1 MDQGQRTRPFVARMA
16 TTYSRQVALFPGPEH
31 LQFMHRLGASP
42 AARRNGQQDRV
53 AFPPH
58 VPSSRIF
65 AMNTLITFAFT
76 PLFLAMLASFR
87 SFAPYLV
94 PTKK

>member
-1 MDQGQRTRPFVARMA
+1 MGL
-16 TTYSRQVALFPGPEH
+16 SRGLEH
-31 LQFMHRLGASP
+31 LQFMHRLGAFS

-58 VPSSRIF
+58 VPFPRIF